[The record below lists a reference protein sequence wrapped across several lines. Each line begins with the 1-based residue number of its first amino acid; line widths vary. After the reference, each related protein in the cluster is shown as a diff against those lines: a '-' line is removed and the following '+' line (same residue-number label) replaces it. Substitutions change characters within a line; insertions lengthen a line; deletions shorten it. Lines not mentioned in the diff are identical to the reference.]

1 MKLLANFRRMPPA
14 EKRLALQCF
23 MIVWLVRIGLWTLP
37 LKLVRRW
44 VDGGKRNSNQSPD
57 AAYIARLSGMIE
69 FVSRRVPRVTCL
81 TQALALQAMLAR
93 RGTETSLRLGV
104 TRDDR
109 GRFRAHAWLEQN
121 GAVLIGGEEA
131 LAGGFVPLPQC

>member
-1 MKLLANFRRMPPA
+1 MKPLANFRRMPPD
-14 EKRLALQCF
+14 EKRLALRCF
-23 MIVWLVRIGLWTLP
+23 ITVWLVRIGLWTLP
-37 LKLVRRW
+37 LKLLRRW
-44 VDGGKRNSNQSPD
+44 VDGGRRKSDRSVD
-57 AAYIARLSGMIE
+57 AAYIAHLSGMIE
-69 FVSRRVPRVTCL
+69 FVSRRVLRATCL

-104 TRDDR
+104 ARDDR

-121 GAVLIGGEEA
+121 GVVLIGGEEA

>member
-1 MKLLANFRRMPPA
+1 MKLLANFRRMPPD
-14 EKRLALQCF
+14 EKRLALHCF

-37 LKLVRRW
+37 LKLLRRW
-44 VDGGKRNSNQSPD
+44 MDRTKRNLDRSLD
-57 AAYIARLSGMIE
+57 AAQVARLSGMIE
-69 FVSRRVPRVTCL
+69 FVSRRIPRATCL
-81 TQALALQAMLAR
+81 TQALALQTMLAR

-104 TRDDR
+104 ARDDR

-131 LAGGFVPLPQC
+131 TAGGYVPLPQC